1 MYIENEKGSNH
12 MGITVGTV
20 VLDRYGNKGKI
31 LSVDDKNKVAWVKR
45 DKGYSLEKINT
56 LNVVRR

>member
-1 MYIENEKGSNH
+1 MR
-12 MGITVGTV
+12 ITVGTV

-45 DKGYSLEKINT
+45 DKGYSLEKMNT